1 MEETERMFQYNLKNR
16 IQVESLLE
24 LGNRSSLINAVNETT
39 ATVTIETE
47 ADETH
52 KRSRCYNF
60 LRRSPEFKYF
70 TDMVIMPSG

>member
-1 MEETERMFQYNLKNR
+1 MFQYNLKNR

-24 LGNRSSLINAVNETT
+24 LGNRSSLINTVNETT

-60 LRRSPEFKYF
+60 LPRISPEFKYF
-70 TDMVIMPSG
+70 THMVIMPSG